1 MGVRILEN
9 AEDGYKALY
18 CSTTM
23 TAFGSIFY
31 EDDDVDDFL
40 EWLNKD
46 PRLLDNK
53 ELDAK
58 IYQWRDERE
67 NVC

>member
-23 TAFGSIFY
+23 VAFGSIFY

-40 EWLNKD
+40 EWLNED

-58 IYQWRDERE
+58 IYQWRD
-67 NVC
+67 